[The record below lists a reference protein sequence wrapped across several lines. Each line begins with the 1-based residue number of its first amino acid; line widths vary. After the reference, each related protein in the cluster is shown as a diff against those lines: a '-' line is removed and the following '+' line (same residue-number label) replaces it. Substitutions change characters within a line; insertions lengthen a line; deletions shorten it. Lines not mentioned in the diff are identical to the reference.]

1 MNALPNPFSDFNSQT
16 TGGWEEPAAVS
27 RSPQL
32 ADTAAGTNSELAGV
46 ASRASRPGSLGIPG
60 KKDQAPNSDFAD
72 AKPLSA
78 DEPTAVA
85 NAPWLTIAAVGI
97 NSESAP
103 ACGHSAGDTGETI
116 VSSPAA
122 FPAFPEDHI
131 PELISCARQ
140 PHSFVDM
147 DALYKAIVKEHPRDL
162 DLEPPPLF
170 LRKPS
175 SAFLRAISEFS
186 DALKDLA
193 PNRERGKSDRADYKN
208 TNQTEPNNI
217 GHRFSP

>member
-1 MNALPNPFSDFNSQT
+1 VNAHLAQFNPFNSAT
-16 TGGWEEPAAVS
+16 AGSAEEPAAVS

-85 NAPWLTIAAVGI
+85 NAPWFTIAAVGI

-103 ACGHSAGDTGETI
+103 ACGRSAGDTGGNA

-131 PELISCARQ
+131 PELISCAGQ